1 MSLVSGSPNAITN
14 TYIDNALKQVYL
26 DSQESALFFIER
38 PGFGMIPKDERM
50 GGRNVPEVVHFARTG
65 GRSAIFAYAQ
75 VIASFRN
82 KRIRD
87 FLMTP
92 VEDWS
97 IIRVPGKTMA
107 LTRNNTMAWED
118 LVARFAQ
125 KGVDD
130 AEENLA
136 EAIEQYLYRDST
148 GVLGTIQG
156 ANTVKATLLAA
167 PTTCLEQ
174 TNPGNNTTPY
184 WTFVLLNEADGALLF
199 ENGEYV
205 VIPQSAS
212 APTTAL
218 GVEVFCVEAV
228 DTFNNVIALRNAYA
242 IEGLGAATYTD
253 IGTTHQGYYIVKYG
267 DDYATS
273 SAYVKIAGFASWCPS
288 TAPVTGDSFFGCDR
302 SESTRLYGK
311 YMDFS
316 SMSRQQALVRAATVL
331 AKEGGQPTAGLMWF
345 TAFRGLLEEL
355 DLRKEIVDMN
365 PVDSRGLVANISYK
379 GVVLQGP
386 RGPIQITACAYQLP
400 DECMLLRPEDWKLL
414 TVGPAMSLEDR
425 DGLSILRL
433 PDSDAYEG
441 RMVFRGNLECLR
453 PGRQG
458 RVKLQSTVA

>member
-1 MSLVSGSPNAITN
+1 MSLISGAPNAITN

-26 DSQESALFFIER
+26 DSQEAALFFIER
-38 PGFGMIPKDERM
+38 PAFGMIPKDERM

-75 VIASFRN
+75 IIASFRN

-107 LTRNNTMAWED
+107 MTRNNTMAWED
-118 LVARFAQ
+118 LVASFAQ
-125 KGVDD
+125 KGLDD

-136 EAIEQYLYRDST
+136 EAIEQYIYRDGN
-148 GVLGTIQG
+148 GVMATIAG
-156 ANTVKATLLAA
+156 ANTTKAGVLAA
-167 PTTCLEQ
+167 PTTATE
-174 TNPGNNTTPY
+174 TTGAGTTSNLTY
-184 WTFVLLNEADGALLF
+184 VLLNEADAALLF

-205 VIPQSAS
+205 VVPQSS
-212 APTTAL
+212 SDPHTAL

-228 DTFNNVIALRNAYA
+228 DTFNNIIALRNAFA
-242 IEGLGAATYTD
+242 TEGLGAATYTD
-253 IGTTHQGYYIVKYG
+253 ITSHANYYIVKYG

-273 SAYVKIAGFASWCPS
+273 SAVVKISGFAAWCPS
-288 TAPVTGDSFFGCDR
+288 TTPVNGTDSFFGTDR
-302 SESTRLYGK
+302 SESTRLFGK
-311 YMDFS
+311 YMNYS
-316 SMSRQQALVRAATVL
+316 TMSRQQALVRAATVL
-331 AKEGGQPTAGLMWF
+331 AKEGGQPTAGLMAF
-345 TAFRGLLEEL
+345 TAYRGLLEEL
-355 DLRKEIVDMN
+355 DLRKEFVDMN
-365 PVDSRGLVANISYK
+365 AVDSRGLVNNVSYK
-379 GVVLQGP
+379 GVVIQGP
-386 RGPIQITACAYQLP
+386 RGPIQITACAYQLS

-458 RVKLQSTVA
+458 RVLLQTTVA